1 MILIDILPNEIN
13 KPQCPEFYIH
23 NCRFH
28 WRNIHGRREFILLS
42 IALLF
47 RKEDKDA
54 RAGISAADH
63 GILGNEIVKC
73 RVRKKLYVQYYFE
86 LGFGL
91 VALTFFT
98 PRRCKI
104 M

>member
-47 RKEDKDA
+47 RKELSKMP
-54 RAGISAADH
+54 
-63 GILGNEIVKC
+63 
-73 RVRKKLYVQYYFE
+73 E
-86 LGFGL
+86 LVFRQL
-91 VALTFFT
+91 
-98 PRRCKI
+98 I
-104 M
+104 MAYWEMKS